1 MLSQGLAQNA
11 RLQDSHALLPRICK
25 RIENHGFWSNQK
37 LQLEN
42 FQPFL
47 GSVHQQNSQA
57 KLLTSFAETARPGK
71 NLQHKPWP
79 FSGFG
84 ICTCFFVWRVS
95 VQKGPVRR
103 WFTCIAKGFTVF
115 SVLCSRQGIEALC
128 NFVTRI
134 VPTWSSLLSIGPA
147 FCGTVPSF

>member
-1 MLSQGLAQNA
+1 MRAYKTLTLCLHIFANGLKIMAFGQIKSCNWKIF
-11 RLQDSHALLPRICK
+11 SP
-25 RIENHGFWSNQK
+25 FWV
-37 LQLEN
+37 L
-42 FQPFL
+42 
-47 GSVHQQNSQA
+47 VHQQNSQA